1 MEIITNIIVEYL
13 KHNKRLCV
21 PKLGTFI
28 VKQSNGSIIFSDLMR
43 GDDGVLRSL
52 LVAAGK
58 HELEANG
65 LIDRFVFEIHHAI
78 SIDGEMKIEEFGVFT
93 ADINNTISFTSYQ
106 RKQVF
111 GGRIKPPVEII
122 QERIPPRA
130 PRPKRNMAHTTSA
143 VQPTQR
149 RKSDE
154 EGGIAVG
161 KPDSYLRGLKYDN
174 SKNKKREE
182 SGHGKRVHGGGR
194 GWIVL
199 IIVVAIAAGATY
211 ALWPHKKSVERP
223 TAHIETEV
231 VEHDVVIVD
240 TLLPTDTLDFVGA
253 DFSIATDSTTPVQ
266 TATTAT
272 IGQEESNNE

>member
-1 MEIITNIIVEYL
+1 VEIITNIIVEYL

-78 SIDGEMKIEEFGVFT
+78 SIDGEMKIEEFGIFT
-93 ADINNTISFTSYQ
+93 ADINNTISFTSYK

-149 RKSDE
+149 RKTDE

-194 GWIVL
+194 GWIAL

-211 ALWPHKKSVERP
+211 ALWPRKKSVERP

-231 VEHDVVIVD
+231 VEHDVMIVD

-266 TATTAT
+266 MVTTAT

>member
-78 SIDGEMKIEEFGVFT
+78 SIDGEMKIEEFGLFT
-93 ADINNTISFTSYQ
+93 ADINNTISFTSYK

-143 VQPTQR
+143 VQHTQR
-149 RKSDE
+149 CKTDE

-194 GWIVL
+194 GWIAL

-211 ALWPHKKSVERP
+211 ALWPRKKSVERP

-240 TLLPTDTLDFVGA
+240 TLLPTDTLDFVDA
-253 DFSIATDSTTPVQ
+253 DFSIATDSTMPVQ

>member
-1 MEIITNIIVEYL
+1 MEIITNIIIEYL

-93 ADINNTISFTSYQ
+93 ADINNTISFTSYK

-149 RKSDE
+149 RKTNE

-194 GWIVL
+194 GWIAL

-211 ALWPHKKSVERP
+211 ALWPRKKSVERP

>member
-1 MEIITNIIVEYL
+1 VEIITNIIVEYL

-52 LVAAGK
+52 LIAAGK

-78 SIDGEMKIEEFGVFT
+78 SIDGEMKIEEFGLFT
-93 ADINNTISFTSYQ
+93 ADINNTISFTSYK

-149 RKSDE
+149 RKTDE

-194 GWIVL
+194 GWIAL

-211 ALWPHKKSVERP
+211 ALWPRKKSVERP

-240 TLLPTDTLDFVGA
+240 TLSPTDTLDFVGA

>member
-1 MEIITNIIVEYL
+1 VEIITNIIVEYL

-78 SIDGEMKIEEFGVFT
+78 SIDGEMKIEEFGLFT
-93 ADINNTISFTSYQ
+93 ADINNTISFTSYK

-149 RKSDE
+149 RKTDE

-194 GWIVL
+194 GWIAL

-211 ALWPHKKSVERP
+211 ALWPRKKSVERP

>member
-1 MEIITNIIVEYL
+1 MEIITNIIIEYL

-78 SIDGEMKIEEFGVFT
+78 SINGEMKIEEFGLFT
-93 ADINNTISFTSYQ
+93 ADINNTISFTSYK

-130 PRPKRNMAHTTSA
+130 PRPKRNMAHATSTA
-143 VQPTQR
+143 QPTQR

-154 EGGIAVG
+154 EEGVVVG
-161 KPDSYLRGLKYDN
+161 KPDAYLRGLKYDN

-182 SGHGKRVHGGGR
+182 SGHGKRVHGGGK
-194 GWIVL
+194 GWIAL
-199 IIVVAIAAGATY
+199 IIIIAIAAGATY
-211 ALWPHKKSVERP
+211 ALWPRKKSTASP
-223 TAHIETEV
+223 TKRIETEV
-231 VEHDVVIVD
+231 VEHDVVVVD
-240 TLLPTDTLDFVGA
+240 TLLPTDTLDMVGV
-253 DFSIATDSTTPVQ
+253 DLSIAPDSTTPIQ

-272 IGQEESNNE
+272 IVQRESNNE

>member
-93 ADINNTISFTSYQ
+93 ADINNTISFTSHK

-149 RKSDE
+149 RKTDE

-194 GWIVL
+194 GWIAL

-211 ALWPHKKSVERP
+211 ALWPRKKSVERP